1 MDIDTQ
7 FMLDSIPIGSK
18 AFLPTNVPFNQSYMS
33 IASQMATPYQDF
45 AAELGYGGDPTKIQG
60 IGSDVRHTVGSAK
73 GKFAV
78 QDYLAENLAIP
89 RDSKLSNI
97 L

>member
-33 IASQMATPYQDF
+33 IA
-45 AAELGYGGDPTKIQG
+45 
-60 IGSDVRHTVGSAK
+60 
-73 GKFAV
+73 
-78 QDYLAENLAIP
+78 
-89 RDSKLSNI
+89 
-97 L
+97 